1 MVDLTAEMAQLWT
14 ALGAWTPGR
23 ARVVQFVSAEG
34 GEGASTIAREFARL
48 ACDRVRRPV
57 WLVDLDLPE
66 ARQHAD
72 LVEER
77 DRFGELGPEKPATPD
92 GSVFFTVQPPL
103 RDPGGAPW
111 PDARYLGAR
120 QAGESKL
127 WVTRFREE
135 LLRGAQQAHIVPRQ
149 GYWNALRRHADV
161 VAVDSPAAD
170 RSTTALT
177 LAPFMDATVLV
188 VSANGSD
195 VRKTTA
201 LRDGVIAAGGRC
213 AGIVFN
219 RAELEPPAFL
229 KAILS

>member
-1 MVDLTAEMAQLWT
+1 
-14 ALGAWTPGR
+14 
-23 ARVVQFVSAEG
+23 
-34 GEGASTIAREFARL
+34 
-48 ACDRVRRPV
+48 
-57 WLVDLDLPE
+57 
-66 ARQHAD
+66 
-72 LVEER
+72 
-77 DRFGELGPEKPATPD
+77 
-92 GSVFFTVQPPL
+92 
-103 RDPGGAPW
+103 
-111 PDARYLGAR
+111 
-120 QAGESKL
+120 
-127 WVTRFREE
+127 
-135 LLRGAQQAHIVPRQ
+135 VPRQ